1 MPLKILL
8 SSTLRKHVPD
18 YDPAKGVVL
27 YPVKDM
33 TVAELCE
40 KMNIPVDR
48 IKIIIV
54 DGKNKSLEHVLTGV
68 ERVGLFPAIGGG

>member
-8 SSTLRKHVPD
+8 SSTLRKHVPG

-27 YPVKDM
+27 SPDKAI

-40 KMNIPVDR
+40 QMNIPADR
-48 IKIIIV
+48 IKLIIV
-54 DGKNKSLEHVLTGV
+54 DGKNKSLAHVLTGV

>member
-8 SSTLRKHVPD
+8 SSTLRKHVPG
-18 YDPAKGVVL
+18 YDPAKGVIL
-27 YPVKDM
+27 SPNKEI

-40 KMNIPVDR
+40 QMNIPADR

-54 DGKNKSLEHVLTGV
+54 DGKNKSLAHLLTGA
-68 ERVGLFPAIGGG
+68 ERVGLFPAMGGG

>member
-1 MPLKILL
+1 MLLKILL
-8 SSTLRKHVPD
+8 SSTLRKYILG

-27 YPVKDM
+27 SPDKEI

-40 KMNIPVDR
+40 QINIPADR
-48 IKIIIV
+48 IKLIIV
-54 DGKNKSLEHVLTGV
+54 DGKNKSLAHVLTGV

>member
-8 SSTLRKHVPD
+8 SSILRKHVPG
-18 YDPAKGVVL
+18 YDPAKGVIL
-27 YPVKDM
+27 APDKEI

-40 KMNIPVDR
+40 QINIPADS
-48 IKIIIV
+48 IKLIIV
-54 DGKNKSLEHVLTGV
+54 DGKNKSLAHVLTGV